1 MSKSRFADDCLNAQ
15 LTRSFLRVI
24 RHFLQFLQFAEK
36 PFDKARG
43 REYNIRVIDD
53 AAIAQ
58 SVERILGKDEV
69 ASSNL
74 ASSSTKVLE
83 PQRFED
89 FSFFILHLISGHF
102 PSLSFIFYPT
112 IAVSRVRN
120 VSSIS
125 GFACRSP
132 IIFVSFSESDVPVAL
147 FMLLK
152 NCCST
157 SCANFFRCVLLVRA

>member
-1 MSKSRFADDCLNAQ
+1 MTGKGKPPASAGGFLVRGKALDKCKRF
-15 LTRSFLRVI
+15 R
-24 RHFLQFLQFAEK
+24 
-36 PFDKARG
+36 
-43 REYNIRVIDD
+43 YNNQAAH

-89 FSFFILHLISGHF
+89 FPFFILRLISGHF

-125 GFACRSP
+125 GFVCRSP

-157 SCANFFRCVLLVRA
+157 SWASFFRCVLLVRA